1 MCKQT
6 LALIMA
12 VACAAGSLATAEDR
26 AASLLSAIRV
36 EGGQPARVE
45 PIKDGVRV
53 ANAAALEADVAA
65 APDALL
71 CRLAPAACKD
81 VVQLAIG
88 RVASLR
94 CNALFAPSCDEAV
107 RFEARRVEIAWQ
119 GDHYHVKAQGP
130 LDVLVEKNF
139 MKQTRGLDYYRPL
152 DKSVSARAPAGW
164 CSWYIFYQDVREDQI
179 VANTRW
185 LAENLKKFGCQ
196 YVQIDDGWQ
205 GVGRGM
211 GENRDWYVTDKAKFP
226 HGMKWL
232 ADAIRAEGFK
242 PGIWLIPYTT
252 SDAKRFHAEPGLFLR
267 RPDGS
272 SAFETRD
279 PKTGKVEID
288 WCGQYA
294 IDPTVPQGRKWFADL
309 LRMISIDWGYD
320 YVKIDGQGGAP
331 GVYQRFCQRGANAQA
346 RPEEIYRA
354 TLAIMKS
361 VMGRE
366 RILLNCGG
374 QFCSCGYC
382 DAIRIGGDVGPDW
395 QGMQP
400 AIAAT
405 MSWLYTNHY
414 CFWTDP
420 DVVCVRPPLTL
431 DQARLWATLV
441 GITGQLLM
449 TSDDMPKLPAERVEI
464 VRRLYPVADIW
475 PMDLYPLPGKP
486 RIFDLRVATPQAGQW
501 DVVAV
506 FNWSSEQ
513 TAAVRLDPQDLG
525 WDSGRYVFYDA
536 WEKKLLDGGAGDLT
550 VGLAPMSCKL
560 IAARRAV
567 DYPQLV
573 GTSRHITQ
581 GADDLLEAAWN
592 PAERTW
598 SGRSRVVGGDPYE
611 LRFTLPPGWTVGHPM
626 VRPDRWPSF
635 TPPPGSAIA
644 GESAKIEGP
653 LAVLT
658 LTSGENMELPWSIA
672 FRQGAAVG
680 PKAAL
685 KAVKVAL
692 RDFGAVV
699 TWQDDGAVAH
709 RIYRDGTLLGQTAGT
724 SFADHVR
731 RRGVTYHY
739 EIAPVTWAG
748 EGPRI
753 DAGKVTRPP
762 LARRQAK
769 DAWLDEIRPVYQQQ
783 DCGTLGLR
791 QTFDANPLRLAG
803 RKYERGLGTHANS
816 EIRYRLDNGYTRLD
830 AEVGVDD
837 EKDGAGTV
845 VFQVFTDGCK
855 VFDSGVMRGKQAA
868 RKISVPLDGVEEM
881 ALVVTDAGDGITCD
895 HADWADARL
904 IGNR

>member
-1 MCKQT
+1 MEHFTTNHGELNIMFKQIV
-6 LALIMA
+6 ALVIA
-12 VACAAGSLATAEDR
+12 AACAADSGAAAEDR
-26 AASLLSAIRV
+26 AVGAAVGDSEWRATSPLGSRRSRMGCA
-36 EGGQPARVE
+36 
-45 PIKDGVRV
+45 V
-53 ANAAALEADVAA
+53 ANAAAVEADVAA

-71 CRLAPAACKD
+71 CRLAPAAGKD
-81 VVQLAIG
+81 VVQLGIG

-94 CNALFAPSCDEAV
+94 CNALFSPARDEAI
-107 RFEARRVEIAWQ
+107 RFEARRVELVWQ

-130 LDVLVEKNF
+130 LEVVVEKDF
-139 MKQTRGLDYYRPL
+139 MKQKRGLKYYRPL
-152 DKSVSARAPAGW
+152 DKSISARAPAGW

-211 GENRDWYVTDKAKFP
+211 GENRDWYVTEKQKFP

-232 ADAIRAEGFK
+232 ADAIRAQGFK

-252 SDAKRFHAEPGLFLR
+252 SDTKRFQSQPDLFLR
-267 RPDGS
+267 RPDGT

-294 IDPTVPQGRKWFADL
+294 IDPTTAKGKKWFEDL
-309 LRMISIDWGYD
+309 FHMISIDWGYD
-320 YVKIDGQGGAP
+320 YVKIDGQGGARACTGDSAGTGGEP
-331 GVYQRFCQRGANAQA
+331 AAQA
-346 RPEEIYRA
+346 QPEDLYRA

-374 QFCSCGYC
+374 QFSSCGYC

-405 MSWLYTNHY
+405 MSWLYTNHH

-449 TSDDMPKLPAERVEI
+449 TSDDMPKLPPERVELL
-464 VRRLYPVADIW
+464 RRLYPVADIR

-486 RIFDLRVATPQAGQW
+486 RIFDLRVATPKAGQW

-513 TAAVRLDPQDLG
+513 SATIRLDPQELG
-525 WDSGRYVFYDA
+525 WAAGPYVFYDV
-536 WEKKLLDGGAGDLT
+536 WEKKLLDGGASGLT
-550 VGLAPMSCKL
+550 VGLVPMSCKL
-560 IAARRAV
+560 IAARPAA
-567 DYPQLV
+567 DHPQLV

-581 GADDLLEAAWN
+581 GADDLLEATWD
-592 PAERTW
+592 PAAATW

-611 LRFTLPPGWTVGHPM
+611 LRFTLPPGWTVAEG
-626 VRPDRWPSF
+626 
-635 TPPPGSAIA
+635 
-644 GESAKIEGP
+644 SAKIEGP

-658 LTSGENMELPWSIA
+658 LTSGENRELPWRIA
-672 FRQGAAVG
+672 FRRGAAVG
-680 PKAAL
+680 AE
-685 KAVKVAL
+685 
-692 RDFGAVV
+692 GGC
-699 TWQDDGAVAH
+699 DGGQGRARATSVRSYRGRTMAPW
-709 RIYRDGTLLGQTAGT
+709 RIA
-724 SFADHVR
+724 S
-731 RRGVTYHY
+731 
-739 EIAPVTWAG
+739 IATVNFW
-748 EGPRI
+748 
-753 DAGKVTRPP
+753 
-762 LARRQAK
+762 ARRPAR
-769 DAWLDEIRPVYQQQ
+769 ASPI
-783 DCGTLGLR
+783 T
-791 QTFDANPLRLAG
+791 
-803 RKYERGLGTHANS
+803 S
-816 EIRYRLDNGYTRLD
+816 
-830 AEVGVDD
+830 
-837 EKDGAGTV
+837 
-845 VFQVFTDGCK
+845 
-855 VFDSGVMRGKQAA
+855 AA
-868 RKISVPLDGVEEM
+868 
-881 ALVVTDAGDGITCD
+881 AA
-895 HADWADARL
+895 
-904 IGNR
+904 